1 VLRNHDRLSDAVGD
15 HLSSVHAIT
24 DGITSYLISYEL
36 TDKNVFLSFVKIEL
50 QVMYE
55 KWFTQSMR
63 NQ

>member
-55 KWFTQSMR
+55 K
-63 NQ
+63 